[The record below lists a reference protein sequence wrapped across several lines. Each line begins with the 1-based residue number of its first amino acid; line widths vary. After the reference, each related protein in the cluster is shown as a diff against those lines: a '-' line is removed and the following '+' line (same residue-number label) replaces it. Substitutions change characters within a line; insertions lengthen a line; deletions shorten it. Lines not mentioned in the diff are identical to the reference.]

1 MLNNRRTEVEIIRDI
16 IILSQNG
23 VRKTEILYQVNL
35 SFHQLKNYLS
45 YLLEKEILEERTIEN
60 NGSNGFSTYHT
71 TPKGNE
77 LLTNINKTLSYF
89 T

>member
-60 NGSNGFSTYHT
+60 NGSNGFST